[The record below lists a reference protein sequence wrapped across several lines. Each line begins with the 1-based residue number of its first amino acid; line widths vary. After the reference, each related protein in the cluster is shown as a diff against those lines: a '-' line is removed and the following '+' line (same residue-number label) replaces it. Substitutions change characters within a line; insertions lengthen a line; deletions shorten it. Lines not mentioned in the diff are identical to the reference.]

1 MSYQRERDNFIAC
14 VTREGLPLHVALTLL
29 REATGFQRRAEL
41 SCSSEDADRDRVP
54 CPASR
59 IDGRRRLPTIDGIAP
74 CLCDCSDGQHT
85 RIPRITLQDWH
96 AEQRVRKLLAT
107 CEVTRLPQNA
117 DSVCW
122 QMLTAGDPRGYTLRV
137 IPPSYAERN
146 KDRDAHNVD
155 SIGVP
160 SGPTRLRF

>member
-1 MSYQRERDNFIAC
+1 MSYQKERDQFIAT
-14 VTREGLPLHVALTLL
+14 VTREGLPLHVALTLM

-41 SCSSEDADRDRVP
+41 ACSSEAADRDRVP
-54 CPASR
+54 CPATLVN
-59 IDGRRRLPTIDGIAP
+59 GRKRLPTVDGIAP
-74 CLCDCSDGQHT
+74 CLCDRPNDGHET
-85 RIPRITLQDWH
+85 IPRITLQDWH

-107 CEVTRLPQNA
+107 CEVTRLPNNA
-117 DSVCW
+117 STVSW

-146 KDRDAHNVD
+146 KDRDVHNLD

-160 SGPTRLRF
+160 ARESRLRF